1 MGYPNPNDM
10 RLQFSHIFFSLVVL
24 FAAPSAV
31 SAQDSWSL
39 GACIEYAKEH
49 NLDIQKGRNGLLLA
63 EVDEQQSELAFLP
76 TLNLNGGYYWNFGLT
91 IDPITNTRQPGS
103 RQTLGTTASS
113 NWVLLNGGRNVYQLQ
128 Q

>member
-10 RLQFSHIFFSLVVL
+10 RLQISHFLISLGVIF
-24 FAAPSAV
+24 AV
-31 SAQDSWSL
+31 PNALSAQESWSL
-39 GACIEYAKEH
+39 GACIEYAKVH

-63 EVDEQQSELAFLP
+63 KVDEQQSELAFLP

-113 NWVLLNGGRNVYQLQ
+113 NCCLLYTSDAADE
-128 Q
+128 